1 MTHIRHK
8 ERIYSMEAFY
18 KEIGTSRQLVWQ
30 MVKRENAEKV
40 VEDKIVDLVCE
51 WRKIHP
57 QMGSR
62 SLYYTL
68 QNHAGIE
75 LSIGV
80 NKFETLMRDRG
91 LLVKRSKKW
100 TKTSDGLGKENYPNL
115 ISGIGINGINQVI
128 VGDITYY
135 PLESYHAYIFTLKDA
150 YSQRI
155 LGLLPSVT
163 MEAGVGLQ
171 CLQNAI
177 HIRKEVNLK
186 GCIHHTDNGSQYNA
200 QIYKNRLVNVGMK
213 ISRATNCLEN
223 GSAENLNG
231 LIKNSYLKPWQISTF
246 TQLQKACKELIH
258 ISNEQR
264 AIHDLGYLSPVKFEE
279 LIAEL
284 PVSERPI
291 KYLHDFENQI

>member
-57 QMGSR
+57 RMGSR

-68 QNHAGIE
+68 QNLAGIE